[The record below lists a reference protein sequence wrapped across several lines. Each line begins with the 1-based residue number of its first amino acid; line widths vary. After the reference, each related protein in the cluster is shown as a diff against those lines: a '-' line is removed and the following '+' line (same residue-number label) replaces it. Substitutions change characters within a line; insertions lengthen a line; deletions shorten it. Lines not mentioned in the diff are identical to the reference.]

1 MASGLDDTRKEIYI
15 MDKKLESG
23 ITTTKPEPVTLTA
36 DQSCSDKLISIVQED
51 SIGTSVYYKG
61 KQVLA
66 YYCKKGTG
74 EYVR

>member
-1 MASGLDDTRKEIYI
+1 MRVVIMLLHLASGDVV
-15 MDKKLESG
+15 KL
-23 ITTTKPEPVTLTA
+23 PVTLTA
-36 DQSCSDKLISIVQED
+36 DQSCSDKLIQMVQED

>member
-1 MASGLDDTRKEIYI
+1 MRVIIIILYLASGDVI
-15 MDKKLESG
+15 KLP
-23 ITTTKPEPVTLTA
+23 ITLTV
-36 DQSCSDKLISIVQED
+36 DQSCSDKLIQMVQED

-74 EYVR
+74 EWVK

>member
-1 MASGLDDTRKEIYI
+1 MKIVIMLLYLASGDVV
-15 MDKKLESG
+15 KLP
-23 ITTTKPEPVTLTA
+23 ITLTA
-36 DQSCSDKLISIVQED
+36 DQSCSDKLISITQEN

>member
-1 MASGLDDTRKEIYI
+1 MRIVIMILYLASDDVA
-15 MDKKLESG
+15 KLP
-23 ITTTKPEPVTLTA
+23 ITLAT
-36 DQSCSDKLISIVQED
+36 DQSCSDKLIQMVQED

>member
-1 MASGLDDTRKEIYI
+1 MQVIIMLLYLASGDVL
-15 MDKKLESG
+15 KL
-23 ITTTKPEPVTLTA
+23 PVTLTT

-66 YYCKKGTG
+66 YYCKKGNG
-74 EYVR
+74 EYVE

>member
-1 MASGLDDTRKEIYI
+1 MRIVVMVLYLISGDVV
-15 MDKKLESG
+15 KLP
-23 ITTTKPEPVTLTA
+23 ITLTA
-36 DQSCSDKLISIVQED
+36 NQSCTDKLIQMVQED

>member
-1 MASGLDDTRKEIYI
+1 MVLYLASGDVL
-15 MDKKLESG
+15 KL
-23 ITTTKPEPVTLTA
+23 PVTLTE
-36 DQSCSDKLISIVQED
+36 DQSCSDKLIQMVQED

>member
-1 MASGLDDTRKEIYI
+1 MKIVIMLLYLISGDVV
-15 MDKKLESG
+15 KL
-23 ITTTKPEPVTLTA
+23 PVTLTA
-36 DQSCSDKLISIVQED
+36 DQSCSDKLIQMVQED

>member
-1 MASGLDDTRKEIYI
+1 MQVIIMLLYLASGDVV
-15 MDKKLESG
+15 KLP
-23 ITTTKPEPVTLTA
+23 ITLTA
-36 DQSCSDKLISIVQED
+36 DQSCNDKLISIVQED

>member
-1 MASGLDDTRKEIYI
+1 MRIVIMVLYLISGDVV
-15 MDKKLESG
+15 KLP
-23 ITTTKPEPVTLTA
+23 ITLTA
-36 DQSCSDKLISIVQED
+36 DQSCSDKLISITQED

-74 EYVR
+74 EYVK

>member
-1 MASGLDDTRKEIYI
+1 MRIVIMVLYLMSDDVV
-15 MDKKLESG
+15 KLP
-23 ITTTKPEPVTLTA
+23 ITLTA
-36 DQSCSDKLISIVQED
+36 DQSCSDKLIQMVQED

>member
-1 MASGLDDTRKEIYI
+1 MQVIIMLLYLASGDVV
-15 MDKKLESG
+15 KLP
-23 ITTTKPEPVTLTA
+23 ITLTA
-36 DQSCSDKLISIVQED
+36 DQSCSDKLIQMVQED

>member
-1 MASGLDDTRKEIYI
+1 MQVIIMLLYLASGDMI
-15 MDKKLESG
+15 KL
-23 ITTTKPEPVTLTA
+23 PVTLTT

-66 YYCKKGTG
+66 YYCKKGNG
-74 EYVR
+74 EWVK